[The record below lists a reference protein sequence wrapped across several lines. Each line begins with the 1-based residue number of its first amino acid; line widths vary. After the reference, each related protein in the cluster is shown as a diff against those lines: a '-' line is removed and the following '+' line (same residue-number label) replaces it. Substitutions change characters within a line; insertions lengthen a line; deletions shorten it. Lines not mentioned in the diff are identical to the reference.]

1 MVVTSRLPVLML
13 AVSVTLALASG
24 ATADPIGKNEK
35 QVRAVADPIL
45 DNLLA
50 AFNAGDYAKYSRDF
64 DATLMEAMPEEKFRK
79 VRDDLVNRIGKYQ
92 SRQYLG
98 FLQPNQHTD
107 VLWKGK
113 FSNTTGDILIK
124 MRVSKRKDKNV
135 VVGLWFQ

>member
-1 MVVTSRLPVLML
+1 MVVTGRFFVLML
-13 AVSVTLALASG
+13 AISVTLALIGEA
-24 ATADPIGKNEK
+24 AADPIGKNDK

-64 DATLMEAMPEEKFRK
+64 DPTLREAMPEEKFRK
-79 VRDDLVNRIGKYQ
+79 VTEELLQKIGKYK